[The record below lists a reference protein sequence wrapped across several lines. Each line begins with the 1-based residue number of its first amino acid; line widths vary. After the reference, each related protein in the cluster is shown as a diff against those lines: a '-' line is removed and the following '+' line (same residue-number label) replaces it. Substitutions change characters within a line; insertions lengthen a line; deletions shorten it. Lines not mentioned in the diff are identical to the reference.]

1 VDPQSRP
8 RVIFCQPALPAYRV
22 DFFDRLA
29 KLLGQRFALYYSP
42 TDMGVLT
49 QRTQPFHWERPVG
62 LMQPLIPGVIEWQP
76 GVMSVPMHRGD
87 TLIVCG
93 GPRTV
98 STLVLLL
105 KARLR
110 RVKTIW
116 FGHYWSSTSKSYRF
130 YLRMML
136 MKLAHAVLFY
146 TDQEVEEYRDGFGHN
161 DRRPL
166 SAVNNGIN
174 VDPIAE
180 VSLPYRAAD
189 RPRDILLIGRIQE
202 KCQADLLI
210 EALADPRLTGV
221 RLQIVG
227 DGPARPELELL
238 AEQLQVSHAVVW
250 HGGTSDEAEIA
261 KVANGCRLFI
271 YPGAVGLSLIHAMAY
286 GLPAIVNN
294 DRWGNMP
301 EITAFEEGSTGVV
314 FARDDKAD
322 LIEKII
328 LAIDD
333 AESLDRWSD
342 EALRRA
348 HHLYNTSG
356 MADRVVSLINQLD
369 NAK

>member
-1 VDPQSRP
+1 MKPQSRP

-29 KLLGQRFALYYSP
+29 KQLGQRFALYYSP

-49 QRTQPFHWERPVG
+49 QRADPFEWERPVG

-76 GVMSVPMHRGD
+76 GVMGVPMQRGD

-98 STLVLLL
+98 STLTLLL
-105 KARLR
+105 KGRLR
-110 RVKTIW
+110 GVKTIW
-116 FGHYWSSTSKSYRF
+116 FGHYWSSTSKRYRF

-136 MKLAHAVLFY
+136 MKLVHAVLFY
-146 TDQEVEEYRDGFGHN
+146 TDQEIDEYREGFGRN
-161 DRRPL
+161 DHRPI
-166 SAVNNGIN
+166 SAVNNGID

-180 VSLPYRAAD
+180 ASQSYRAAD
-189 RPRDILLIGRIQE
+189 RPRDLLLIGRIQE

-210 EALADPRLTGV
+210 RALADPRLAGV

-227 DGPARPELELL
+227 DGPARPELEAL
-238 AEQLQVSHAVVW
+238 AQHLGVSDAIVW

-261 KVANGCRLFI
+261 KVANGCRLFV

-286 GLPAIVNN
+286 GLPAIVND

-301 EITAFEEGSTGVV
+301 EITAFTSGATGVA
-314 FARDDKAD
+314 FARDDAAD
-322 LIEKII
+322 LADKIALI
-328 LAIDD
+328 IDD
-333 AESLDRWSD
+333 TDALHRWSE
-342 EALRRA
+342 EATRRA
-348 HHLYNTSG
+348 HHLYNTRG
-356 MADRVVSLINQLD
+356 MADRVVKLIDQLGE
-369 NAK
+369 AR

>member
-1 VDPQSRP
+1 VKPQSRP

-29 KLLGQRFALYYSP
+29 KRLGQRFALHYSP

-49 QRTQPFHWERPVG
+49 QRSEPFDWERPVG

-76 GVMSVPMHRGD
+76 GVMQVPMDKGD

-98 STLVLLL
+98 STLTLLL

-116 FGHYWSSTSKSYRF
+116 FGHYWSSTSKPYRF

-136 MKLAHAVLFY
+136 MRLVHAVLFY
-146 TDQEVEEYRDGFGHN
+146 TDQEIDEYRDGVGRN
-161 DRRPL
+161 DRRPI
-166 SAVNNGIN
+166 SAVNNGID
-174 VDPIAE
+174 VDPIVA
-180 VSLPYRAAD
+180 VRRPYRAD
-189 RPRDILLIGRIQE
+189 ERPRDILLIGRIEE
-202 KCQADLLI
+202 KCKAELLI
-210 EALADPRLTGV
+210 RALADKRLAGV

-227 DGPARPELELL
+227 DGQARAGIEAL
-238 AEQLQVSHAVVW
+238 AGQLGVSDAIIW

-261 KVANGCRLFI
+261 KVANRCRLFV

-286 GLPAIVNN
+286 GLPAIVSD

-301 EITAFEEGSTGVV
+301 EITAFTSGRTGVP
-314 FARDDKAD
+314 FAKDDAAGLAD
-322 LIEKII
+322 KIALI
-328 LAIDD
+328 IDD
-333 AESLDRWSD
+333 TASLDGWSK
-342 EALRRA
+342 EAARRA
-348 HHLYNTSG
+348 DDLYNTRN
-356 MADRVVSLINQLD
+356 MADRVIALIDQLD
-369 NAK
+369 RAD